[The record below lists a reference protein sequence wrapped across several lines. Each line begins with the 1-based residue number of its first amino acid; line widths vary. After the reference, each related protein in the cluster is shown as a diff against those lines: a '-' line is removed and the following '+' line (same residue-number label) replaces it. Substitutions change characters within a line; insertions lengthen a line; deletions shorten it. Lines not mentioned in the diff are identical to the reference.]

1 MEEEETF
8 SQEPQTPEEPTE
20 EAPGG
25 EEEAPAEAEESSA
38 KATREPLY
46 PSDGLESG
54 LSWFGTEPRAAP
66 LPPGQKPPVEE
77 EEAVEDEAEARRLRV
92 RQRLAARRREAEAAV
107 EKKWF
112 QKIPLGALS
121 MIPILIVLLV
131 MVILYPP
138 WGTRVRGPAE
148 KLDEKLL
155 LREEVKNPKAVL
167 DSLGIEAIGRYW
179 AVIPLAEEP
188 AGAADY
194 AFVMT
199 RKASPTAALKLKPPS
214 TQNFIASCEV
224 AILEKDPEYVASLSL
239 EDSTVLALR
248 SDERNPNRDVVR
260 VVTRRGGNLVKA
272 TLRQSLKLRW
282 WYKLEVEVEGSTVRY
297 RVNGGR
303 LPTAGERPPGI
314 AEVRIVAFNARIA
327 IRNLELTPRP

>member
-1 MEEEETF
+1 MEEETS
-8 SQEPQTPEEPTE
+8 SQEPQTPEEPT
-20 EAPGG
+20 G
-25 EEEAPAEAEESSA
+25 EAPAEDQTPAEAETA
-38 KATREPLY
+38 ATPEALY

-54 LSWFGTEPRAAP
+54 LSWFGAEPRTPP
-66 LPPGQKPPVEE
+66 LPPGQRPPVKE
-77 EEAVEDEAEARRLRV
+77 EEAAEDEAEARRLRV

-121 MIPILIVLLV
+121 MIPIVIVLIV

-138 WGTRVRGPAE
+138 WGARVRSPAE
-148 KLDEKLL
+148 KLDDKLL
-155 LREEVKNPKAVL
+155 LREEVKNPEAVL
-167 DSLGIEAIGRYW
+167 DSLGIQAIGRYW

-214 TQNFIASCEV
+214 AQNFTASCEV
-224 AILEKDPEYVASLSL
+224 AILEKDPEYAASLAF

-248 SDERNPNRDVVR
+248 SDERNLDQDIVR

-272 TLRQSLKLRW
+272 TLRHSLEPRW
-282 WYKLEVEVEGSTVRY
+282 WYKLEIEVEGSTVRY

-314 AEVRIVAFNARIA
+314 AEARIVAFNCRIA
-327 IRNLELTPRP
+327 IRNLELTPAPR